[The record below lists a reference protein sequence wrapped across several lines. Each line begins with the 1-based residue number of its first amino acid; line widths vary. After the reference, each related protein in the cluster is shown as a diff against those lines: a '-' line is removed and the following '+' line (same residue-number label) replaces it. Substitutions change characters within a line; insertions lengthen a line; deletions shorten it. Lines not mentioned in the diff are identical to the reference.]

1 MENNPAILFEQSRE
15 KTRVL
20 ITGSATGIADL
31 IVQSL
36 IFCGKKVDYITY
48 SNSDITGNDFL
59 ILENKNTSE
68 VVNFHP
74 NVVFIASEDSSED
87 FSDLLKNIVGGG
99 ILIYNKADE
108 NLLNTINA
116 SQNYFRKLPYS
127 KLITQGNT
135 FKTEYGDMPLPSQN
149 QEINEHIEGAR
160 LLCQQLGIMEEEFY
174 ESLMS
179 Y

>member
-1 MENNPAILFEQSRE
+1 MENNPAILFEQNRE

-31 IVQSL
+31 VVQSL

-48 SNSDITGNDFL
+48 SNSDVIGNDFL

-68 VVNFHP
+68 VANFHP

-99 ILIYNKADE
+99 ILIYNENDE
-108 NLLNTINA
+108 NLLKNINT
-116 SQNYFRKLPYS
+116 SENYFRKLPYS
-127 KLITQGNT
+127 KPITEGNT
-135 FKTEYGDMPLPSQN
+135 FKTEYGDMPLPTKS
-149 QEINEHIEGAR
+149 QEIISHIEGAK